1 MRIPSLLPLLLVPLL
16 AGCGTFADPTSW
28 LAGDDVIEPTKLVDL
43 DNRIA
48 PSVAWSRRVGV
59 GTDGHH
65 LSLRP
70 ALTAE
75 RVFVADAEGTVMA
88 LDRDSGAVA
97 WALELDTPVSG
108 GPGVGDG
115 LVLLGTS
122 EGEVIALGADEGAL
136 RWRSRAPSE
145 VLSVPA
151 TFNGVVVAHTVDGKL
166 VGLEATTGEERWR
179 YEREVPVLS
188 LRGLSSPVIV
198 DGVIYLGLAGGKL
211 VALRSD
217 NGGLLWE
224 ATITIP
230 GGRSELQRLADIDGD
245 PLVVGGGVFA
255 ATYQGE
261 VAAMERRS
269 GRVAW
274 RTSMSVYGTLAADTK
289 NIYAADDEGRVHALD
304 PRSGEIRW
312 TQEALMHR
320 RLSDVVALQETVV
333 VGDFEGYLHWLAA
346 EDGRLL
352 ARTRVGSEP
361 ITRGLVAADE
371 MLYVYGDGGE
381 LAVLRVPGPR

>member
-1 MRIPSLLPLLLVPLL
+1 MRIPSPLPLLLLPLL
-16 AGCGTFADPTSW
+16 AGCGTFADPTTW
-28 LAGDDVIEPTKLVDL
+28 LASDDVIEPSELVDL
-43 DNRIA
+43 DNRIDTA
-48 PSVAWSRRVGV
+48 VAWSRRAGV
-59 GTDGHH
+59 GTDEHH
-65 LSLRP
+65 LALRP

-75 RVFVADAEGTVMA
+75 RVFVADAEGNVLA
-88 LDRDSGAVA
+88 LDRANGATA
-97 WALELDTPVSG
+97 WEVELDTPVSG
-108 GPGVGDG
+108 GPGVGEG
-115 LVLLGTS
+115 LVLLGTA
-122 EGEVIALGADEGAL
+122 EGEVVALGDGDGGL
-136 RWRSRAPSE
+136 RWRSRVPSE

-151 TFNGVVVAHTVDGKL
+151 IFNGVVVAHTVNGKL

-188 LRGLSSPVIV
+188 LRGVGSPVIL

-217 NGGLLWE
+217 NGALLWE
-224 ATITIP
+224 ANITIP

-245 PLVVGGGVFA
+245 PLVIGGGVFA

-274 RTSMSVYGTLAADTK
+274 RTAMSVYGGLAADPK
-289 NIYAADDEGRVHALD
+289 GIYAADDKGRVHALD
-304 PRSGEIRW
+304 PRSGEVRW

-320 RLSDVVALQETVV
+320 HLSDVAALQETVV

-346 EDGRLL
+346 DDGRLL

-361 ITRGLVAADE
+361 ITRGLVAAGDT
-371 MLYVYGDGGE
+371 LYVLGDGGD
-381 LAVLRVPGPR
+381 LAAVRVPVPR